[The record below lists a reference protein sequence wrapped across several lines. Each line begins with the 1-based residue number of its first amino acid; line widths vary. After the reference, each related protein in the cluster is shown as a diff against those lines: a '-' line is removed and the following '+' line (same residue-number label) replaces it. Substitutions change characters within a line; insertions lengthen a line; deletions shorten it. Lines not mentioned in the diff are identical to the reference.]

1 LLISHKEGPRDAD
14 TSEALFRD
22 IEDKRNKDS
31 PLPVYVSDNWDPFEE
46 GLLRVYSR
54 VEIPEYCGI
63 GRPPEPRLVPLPDLK
78 YAQIV
83 KKRKKGEVVDCLKR
97 VVFGDENEVWE
108 RLGVKADGVISTSYV
123 ERQNLTMRNS
133 LARFVRT
140 GMNFSKDQ
148 YVHSKTIDFYQGWY
162 NFSKPHKSLRLPS
175 KNPKRKWDKGT
186 PAMAAGITDHVWS
199 LEELLTFRVPPVPR

>member
-1 LLISHKEGPRDAD
+1 MDRDTRLLISHKEGPRDAD

-54 VEIPEYCGI
+54 IEIPEYCGI

-83 KKRKKGEVVDCLKR
+83 KKRKKGEVVDCIKR

-108 RLGVKADGVISTSYV
+108 RLGVKADGVISTSYG
-123 ERQNLTMRNS
+123 EK
-133 LARFVRT
+133 
-140 GMNFSKDQ
+140 G
-148 YVHSKTIDFYQGWY
+148 YPGTIVLY
-162 NFSKPHKSLRLPS
+162 
-175 KNPKRKWDKGT
+175 
-186 PAMAAGITDHVWS
+186 
-199 LEELLTFRVPPVPR
+199 